1 MLGFFY
7 KGGPIMSPL
16 LVLSVVALTVA
27 LERLIFIAREKA
39 RRSAADVDEM
49 LTQVERGDLD
59 AAANMGITSRDFV
72 ARARVCAHAPRA
84 AVQRGDA
91 ALGKL
96 GSEAL

>member
-7 KGGPIMSPL
+7 KGSPIMSPL
-16 LVLSVVALTVA
+16 LVLSVVALTVV
-27 LERLIFIAREKA
+27 LERLIFFARNKA

-49 LTQVERGDLD
+49 FTQVERGDLD

-84 AVQRGDA
+84 LIPRGNA

-96 GSEAL
+96 GAEAL